1 VNRLGAIKKL
11 ATSRCYI
18 AGQRNWRRANGIC
31 FGVVGDG
38 IGMVDRIRS
47 VFSHCACDLKMAFP
61 FAIMTCFALV
71 GANVSAETNGGSQPP
86 HIVHI
91 IADDLGWNDVGF
103 HGSEIRTPNID
114 RLASESVT
122 LDRFYV
128 TPICSPTRAGVLT
141 GLYPFRFGIWGGVV
155 SPSKKHGLPPQLE
168 TAPEHLSK
176 LGYDHRAMFGKWHLG
191 LASTLFHPLH
201 HGMTEFYGH
210 YNGAIDY
217 FSRERFGQLDWH
229 RDFDSVHEEGY
240 STELVGNAVVDF
252 IDRNANAGPVY
263 AYVAFNA
270 PHSPLQALRSDLDE
284 YGFDP
289 NNKLAPNTDR
299 KIAKREKAL
308 DYGKRG
314 KGNSIRQ
321 TFAAMTTA
329 MDRQIGRILDAID
342 RNGMR
347 ENTLVVFHSDNGAD
361 PKHGGNNE
369 PLRGNKFTTWEGGVR
384 VVAMMRWPNELPA
397 GITYDSVTSYVD
409 LLPSMV
415 GAAGSPPPEETDG
428 INLLPFLSGKA
439 SPPERTILL
448 DAETVVSDRWKLKA
462 GELFDLTND
471 PNETTPL
478 EVANQNVRSRLDQA
492 LQRYPSLVGPA
503 VESQLPDPE
512 IWPPSEWKLPEE
524 APAPR

>member
-1 VNRLGAIKKL
+1 M
-11 ATSRCYI
+11 SRCYI
-18 AGQRNWRRANGIC
+18 AAQRNWRRANGMC
-31 FGVVGDG
+31 FGMVEDGMGVVN
-38 IGMVDRIRS
+38 RLRS
-47 VFSHCACDLKMAFP
+47 LGNHWACVVRMACP
-61 FAIMTCFALV
+61 LAILACILLP
-71 GANVSAETNGGSQPP
+71 GAGFSAEPNGDLQPP

-91 IADDLGWNDVGF
+91 IADDLGWNDVGY
-103 HGSEIRTPNID
+103 HGSDIRTPNID

-155 SPSKKHGLPPQLE
+155 SPTKKHGLPTQLE
-168 TAPEHLSK
+168 TTPEHLSK
-176 LGYDHRAMFGKWHLG
+176 LGYQHRAMFGKWHLG
-191 LASTLFHPLH
+191 LASTLFHPLR

-217 FSRERFGQLDWH
+217 FSRERFCQLDWH

-252 IDRNANAGPVY
+252 IDRHAGEQPLY

-270 PHSPLQALRSDLDE
+270 PHSPLQALRTDLDE

-289 NNKLAPNTDR
+289 TGKLAPNTDR
-299 KIAKREKAL
+299 KIAKREKSL
-308 DYGKRG
+308 EYGERG

-361 PKHGGNNE
+361 PKHGGSNE

-384 VVAMMRWPNELPA
+384 VVAMIRWPREFPA
-397 GITYDSVTSYVD
+397 GATLDSVASHVD
-409 LLPSMV
+409 LLPTMV
-415 GAAGSPPPEETDG
+415 AAAGGPPPERTDG
-428 INLLPFLSGKA
+428 LNLLPFLSGKA
-439 SPPERTILL
+439 SPPQRTILL

-471 PNETTPL
+471 PYETTPV
-478 EVANQNVRSRLDQA
+478 EPARKNVRRRLDQA

-503 VESQLPDPE
+503 VESQLPAPE
-512 IWPPSEWKLPEE
+512 IWPPREWKLPEE
-524 APAPR
+524 EPIAR

>member
-1 VNRLGAIKKL
+1 MVGESMNMVKRLRVRFSKWAFGLRIGYAVAILGCFLGAGSK
-11 ATSRCYI
+11 
-18 AGQRNWRRANGIC
+18 
-31 FGVVGDG
+31 
-38 IGMVDRIRS
+38 
-47 VFSHCACDLKMAFP
+47 
-61 FAIMTCFALV
+61 
-71 GANVSAETNGGSQPP
+71 VSAETNGSIQPP
-86 HIVHI
+86 HILHI

-103 HGSEIRTPNID
+103 HGSDIRTPNID
-114 RLASESVT
+114 RLARESVV

-155 SPSKKHGLPPQLE
+155 SPTKKHGLPSELE
-168 TAPEHLSK
+168 TTPEYLSK

-191 LASTLFHPLH
+191 LASTLFHPLR

-229 RDFDSVHEEGY
+229 RNHDSVHEEGY
-240 STELVGNAVVDF
+240 STELVGNAVVEF
-252 IDRNANAGPVY
+252 IDRHAGQRPLY

-270 PHSPLQALRSDLDE
+270 PHSPLQALRSDLDD

-289 NNKLAPNTDR
+289 TGKLAPNTDR
-299 KIAKREKAL
+299 KIAKRENAS

-347 ENTLVVFHSDNGAD
+347 EDTLVVFHSDNGAD
-361 PKHGGNNE
+361 PKHGGSNE
-369 PLRGNKFTTWEGGVR
+369 PLRGNKFTTREGGVR
-384 VVAMMRWPNELPA
+384 VVATMRWPREFPA
-397 GITYDSVTSYVD
+397 GATYESVASYVD
-409 LLPSMV
+409 LLPTMV
-415 GAAGSPPPEETDG
+415 AAAGGQPPERTDG
-428 INLLPFLSGKA
+428 VNLLPFLSGKA
-439 SPPERTILL
+439 APPERTILL
-448 DAETVVSDRWKLKA
+448 DGETVVSDRWKLKA
-462 GELFDLTND
+462 GELFDLKND
-471 PNETTPL
+471 PNETTPVEL
-478 EVANQNVRSRLDQA
+478 AEKKVRSRLDQA

-512 IWPPSEWKLPEE
+512 VWPPREWKLPEE
-524 APAPR
+524 EPAAH